1 MKAERDSLKEGSAG
15 VVIDLLRGGLALM
28 VLAAHALESA
38 LLVAGEYALPEWLKV
53 TLGHG
58 GFWVNGFFV
67 LSGFCIQRSVLAQ
80 RRRGVPLM
88 PAYAEARLTRLYPVY
103 LVALVWVLLFSGW
116 PGGGRMTSHLL
127 MTQGVTGVMPSLKP
141 AWSLTYEAAYYALWP
156 LVLVLCGWRTRR
168 AVLLAVLGSGIGAAV
183 LMLIWKHWMAG
194 AEGTWVLPMALV
206 AAQFPLWLGGA
217 WLAGEWERL
226 GPAVRRWMMPAG
238 LLWII
243 VGYAANAWA
252 LKLGAT
258 TTAMTALGWLVTPG
272 WLLTVLGGAAW
283 DEWRKLAAVAR
294 WCGLLSYPLYILH
307 QVLLD
312 MGVAWLRAWKLT
324 MNPGPAFVLL
334 FLLVMLNMLLWG
346 VRLEA
351 ACLGWR
357 ARFLARRRTRE
368 LETAPA

>member
-1 MKAERDSLKEGSAG
+1 MKTESGSLKEGSVG

-28 VLAAHALESA
+28 VLAAHALESGQQ
-38 LLVAGEYALPEWLKV
+38 VAGQAAIPEWLAL

-67 LSGFCIQRSVLAQ
+67 LSGFCIHRSVLVQ
-80 RRRGVPLM
+80 RRLGELLM
-88 PAYAEARLTRLYPVY
+88 PDYAAARLTRLYPVY
-103 LVALVWVLLFSGW
+103 LVA
-116 PGGGRMTSHLL
+116 
-127 MTQGVTGVMPSLKP
+127 
-141 AWSLTYEAAYYALWP
+141 

-168 AVLLAVLGSGIGAAV
+168 AVLLAVLGSGIVAVV
-183 LMLIWKHWMAG
+183 LMVIWKRWMHG

-206 AAQFPLWLGGA
+206 AVQFPLWLGGA
-217 WLAGEWERL
+217 WLAGEWGRL
-226 GPAVRRWMMPAG
+226 EPAAKRWMLPLGAF
-238 LLWII
+238 WILF
-243 VGYAANAWA
+243 GYASNAWA
-252 LKLGAT
+252 LKLGAST
-258 TTAMTALGWLVTPG
+258 TVMTALSWLVTPG

-283 DEWRKLAAVAR
+283 NEWRRLAALAR

-312 MGVAWLRAWKLT
+312 LGVDWMRAWKLS
-324 MNPGPAFVLL
+324 MNPGPASVLL